1 MNIALLD
8 VDGHHYPNLALMK
21 ISRWYK
27 SHDDHVEFYDSMFG
41 CYDKL
46 YMSKVFTHT
55 PDYVYSIANAKEIVR
70 GGTGYDVNSCLPYEI
85 DHTQPDYSLYG
96 KMIDK
101 HTAYGFLTRGCIN
114 TCPWCVVPKKEG
126 IIKPYMDV
134 DDIAIEGR
142 NKLILMDNNV
152 LACDYGLEQID
163 KIAYRGY
170 MVDFNQAMDARLVTD
185 EVARLI
191 ARVRWHPFIRF
202 GCDTHSQIEA
212 CATAIER
219 IDHYSG
225 RHRQYL
231 LYTMI
236 YGNILECYERISYW
250 RQPKYV
256 SYVRCQSQPM
266 LNFTKVHQDIPQW
279 EHDMARWSNRRE
291 LFASTDFKQYIPR
304 KNFKCEQ
311 YFK

>member
-1 MNIALLD
+1 
-8 VDGHHYPNLALMK
+8 
-21 ISRWYK
+21 
-27 SHDDHVEFYDSMFG
+27 
-41 CYDKL
+41 
-46 YMSKVFTHT
+46 
-55 PDYVYSIANAKEIVR
+55 
-70 GGTGYDVNSCLPYEI
+70 
-85 DHTQPDYSLYG
+85 
-96 KMIDK
+96 
-101 HTAYGFLTRGCIN
+101 
-114 TCPWCVVPKKEG
+114 
-126 IIKPYMDV
+126 MDV

-219 IDHYSG
+219 IDRYSG

-279 EHDMARWSNRRE
+279 ERDMARWSNRRM

-304 KNFKCEQ
+304 KDFKCEQ